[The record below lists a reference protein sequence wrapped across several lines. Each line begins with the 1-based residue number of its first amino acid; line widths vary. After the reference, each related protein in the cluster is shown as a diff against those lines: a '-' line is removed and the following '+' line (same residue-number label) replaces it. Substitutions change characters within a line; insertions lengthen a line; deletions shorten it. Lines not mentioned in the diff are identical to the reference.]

1 MQTLSMSDAMFLY
14 SESKETPNHVAG
26 LTIVELDE
34 SYEGSFYEAY
44 KKILQD
50 RIHEVPI
57 MKWRM
62 EEAPL
67 ELEYPRWVEE
77 DELDWDYHVRAT
89 SLDRP
94 GSDEQLWEKVSRLH
108 SQLLDRS
115 KPLWEHYI
123 IEGLAG
129 NRVAIYSKI
138 HHACIDGQAGQQ
150 VQQVLF
156 DATAEP
162 RGPLSEEQLRKYP
175 FYRKTDRAAPALAGT
190 IARRVI
196 ADATKKPL
204 LLEAP
209 KLFNMARKA
218 YEKRDELKNALPG
231 KAPKTILNVPISGQR
246 SFATGS
252 VPLSAM
258 KQVKNA
264 TGTTLNDVTVAICGG
279 ALRRYLDG
287 KRALPAESLICGAP
301 VALPQKGNSSNN
313 VSMMLL
319 PYHTEIADPIERLKA
334 VHEGA
339 VKAKAATAATLE
351 VTGEAPEVELPAAI
365 ARRAIG
371 LFARKEIAGSGRAPM
386 NVVMSNV
393 PGSPVPF
400 YVAGARV
407 VANYP
412 VSIPTHGQAV
422 NITSISYEDR
432 MDFGV
437 IACAK
442 VMSQPRELVALIE
455 DEFATL
461 YEAALGEAFESG
473 EKSTENDAFT
483 LHKGKADALR
493 AATAEA
499 IGQPAPAQKVAAA

>member
-14 SESKETPNHVAG
+14 TESKETPSHVAG

-34 SYEGSFYEAY
+34 TYEGSFYEAY
-44 KKILQD
+44 KQVLKD

-62 EEAPL
+62 EDAPL
-67 ELEYPRWVEE
+67 ELEYPRWIEE
-77 DELDWDYHVRAT
+77 DELDWDYHIRST

-94 GSDEQLWEKVSRLH
+94 GSDEQLWDKIGRLH

-115 KPLWEHYI
+115 KPLWEHHI
-123 IEGLAG
+123 IEGLSG
-129 NRVAIYSKI
+129 NRVAVYSKI
-138 HHACIDGQAGQQ
+138 HHACVDGQAGQQ
-150 VQQVLF
+150 LQQVLF

-162 RGPLSEEQLRKYP
+162 RGPLSEEQLQKYP
-175 FYRKTDRAAPALAGT
+175 FYRKTDRAAPGLMGT
-190 IARRVI
+190 ITRKVI
-196 ADATKKPL
+196 ADLTKKPM

-231 KAPKTILNVPISGQR
+231 TAPKTILNVPVSAQR

-258 KQVKNA
+258 KKVKNA
-264 TGTTLNDVTVAICGG
+264 TGTTLNDVTVSICGG
-279 ALRRYLDG
+279 ALRRYLNA
-287 KRALPAESLICGAP
+287 KRALPAETLICGAP

-313 VSMMLL
+313 VSMMML
-319 PYHTEIADPIERLKA
+319 PYHTEIADPVERLQA
-334 VHEGA
+334 VHIGA
-339 VKAKAATAATLE
+339 VKAKAATAAMLE
-351 VTGEAPEVELPAAI
+351 VTDAGPEMVLPAGI
-365 ARRAIG
+365 ARRAMG
-371 LFARKEIAGSGRAPM
+371 LFARPEIAGSGRAPM

-412 VSIPTHGQAV
+412 VSIPMHGQAM

-442 VMSQPRELVALIE
+442 VMRQPRELMALIE

-461 YEAALGEAFESG
+461 YEAVLGEAFDNG
-473 EKSTENDAFT
+473 EKPAENTAFT
-483 LHKGKADALR
+483 AHKGSKVEATIAVEADR
-493 AATAEA
+493 
-499 IGQPAPAQKVAAA
+499 KVAAA